1 MPNRSEKRPGFR
13 ALWVLLAVVLA
24 ACSSRVIVRPD
35 VILPAQ
41 IPVRSFPA
49 VWVAGG
55 TQPLEAQLLDRVA
68 QHIATDATTEVRR
81 VDLSD
86 LEPAREAGA
95 IPAATVVLA
104 LDLRFEEAS
113 RSYVGQQPV
122 QYCGIA
128 GCWVTYA
135 NYVGT
140 SQAVVG
146 KTKATVYDGP
156 TARVLQEREFRAEV
170 AGNDVSSMRA
180 SVLDSL
186 VGQVTQAVD
195 MLRTQVRIPLARV
208 NVPGLREALVLMKA
222 GRYAEARAQLETL
235 AHSLGGYSGR
245 KQSAV
250 WYDLGVARWF
260 SRGDA
265 GLDAQTYADAKR
277 AFEWAERAEAGR
289 GAQQALRELE
299 LDYQRQQVR
308 VQQEQARAYNF
319 TLVTPPA
326 PGAQKPNGGPSAP
339 ALAPSPRAPIPVPPI

>member
-1 MPNRSEKRPGFR
+1 ME
-13 ALWVLLAVVLA
+13 
-24 ACSSRVIVRPD
+24 
-35 VILPAQ
+35 
-41 IPVRSFPA
+41 
-49 VWVAGG
+49 
-55 TQPLEAQLLDRVA
+55 TQLLDRVA
-68 QHIATDATTEVRR
+68 QHIATDTTTEVRR
-81 VDLSD
+81 VDLAE

-95 IPAATVVLA
+95 IPTATVVLA
-104 LDLRFEEAS
+104 LDLAFEEAS

-140 SQAVVG
+140 SQAVIG
-146 KTKATVYDGP
+146 KAKATVYDGP

-170 AGNDVSSMRA
+170 AGNDASSMRA
-180 SVLDSL
+180 NVLDSL
-186 VGQVTQAVD
+186 VGQITQAVD

-250 WYDLGVARWF
+250 WFDLGVARWF

-277 AFEWAERAEAGR
+277 AFEWSERAEAGR

-299 LDYQRQQVR
+299 LDYQRQQIR

-319 TLVTPPA
+319 TLTTPPA
-326 PGAQKPNGGPSAP
+326 AAGPKPEMAPSAP
-339 ALAPSPRAPIPVPPI
+339 SAQPRGAIPVPPI